1 MSQGQGDSKHVS
13 SRRWFQFSL
22 RTLLLVTTLV
32 AVWMGL
38 LSYRIRLSPAN
49 ISGLRQMAQINE
61 DVHQLCRSPDHQRVA
76 FVRWQKPVEIRS
88 ASDLRPLDTVDGPLI
103 GFAFS
108 PDPDIIACCENGKIA
123 EIRNLRT
130 GTVLKLN
137 TGNDQ
142 PGMVFSADGTLLA
155 TGGYGNAVRLWRVSD
170 GQLLNVLDI
179 GPDTGGLSPVFSPDG
194 KMLAVGNRNSTT
206 IIFDVASGNKV
217 CELPKGVSQEL
228 QFDPSGTRLAV
239 AYCDGSVALWDI
251 AAGGKLL
258 AQRYTG
264 AVEMY
269 TVDWSPNGEMLAAAG
284 SHGDVVVLDGQD
296 LQVLARIPGYE
307 WVISVQFSPD
317 GSRLLTAGGQRQL
330 GGQRSVEVWR
340 TSPDLF
346 ETILGI
352 ARWLLGAA
360 LLLLVV
366 VLPIARS
373 LRSVFTRDARI
384 DEGKRDINSGV
395 DGPNGCCGECHSLK
409 STAR

>member
-1 MSQGQGDSKHVS
+1 M
-13 SRRWFQFSL
+13 F
-22 RTLLLVTTLV
+22 
-32 AVWMGL
+32 
-38 LSYRIRLSPAN
+38 
-49 ISGLRQMAQINE
+49 
-61 DVHQLCRSPDHQRVA
+61 HQAWL
-76 FVRWQKPVEIRS
+76 
-88 ASDLRPLDTVDGPLI
+88 
-103 GFAFS
+103 
-108 PDPDIIACCENGKIA
+108 
-123 EIRNLRT
+123 
-130 GTVLKLN
+130 
-137 TGNDQ
+137 
-142 PGMVFSADGTLLA
+142 
-155 TGGYGNAVRLWRVSD
+155 
-170 GQLLNVLDI
+170 
-179 GPDTGGLSPVFSPDG
+179 
-194 KMLAVGNRNSTT
+194 
-206 IIFDVASGNKV
+206 
-217 CELPKGVSQEL
+217 
-228 QFDPSGTRLAV
+228 

-317 GSRLLTAGGQRQL
+317 GSRLLTAGGQRQP
-330 GGQRSVEVWR
+330 GGVRTVQVWR

-346 ETILGI
+346 ETILVI
-352 ARWLLGAA
+352 SRWLLGAA

-384 DEGKRDINSGV
+384 DEGNRDINSGV
-395 DGPNGCCGECHSLK
+395 DRPDGCCGECHSLK

>member
-1 MSQGQGDSKHVS
+1 VSHGQGDSKLVG

-49 ISGLRQMAQINE
+49 ITGLRQMAQINE
-61 DVHQLCRSPDHQRVA
+61 DVYKLHLSPDHQRVA

-88 ASDLRPLDTVDGPLI
+88 ASDLRLLDTVDGPLI

-108 PDPDIIACCENGKIA
+108 PNPDVIACCENSKIA

-130 GTVLKLN
+130 GTALKLN

-170 GQLLNVLDI
+170 GMLLNVLDV

-194 KMLAVGNRNSTT
+194 KTLAVGNRNSTT
-206 IIFDVASGNKV
+206 MIFDVATGNKL
-217 CELPKGVSQEL
+217 CELSKGVSQEL
-228 QFDPSGTRLAV
+228 QFDPSGNRLAV

-251 AAGGKLL
+251 SAGGKLL

-269 TVDWSPNGEMLAAAG
+269 TVDWSPNGELLAAAG
-284 SHGDVVVLDGQD
+284 LHGDLLVLDGKD
-296 LQVLARIPGYE
+296 LQELARVPWQE

-317 GSRLLTAGGQRQL
+317 GSRLLTAGGQQKF
-330 GGQRSVEVWR
+330 GDQRWVAVWR

-352 ARWLLGAA
+352 ARWVLGAM

-366 VLPIARS
+366 VLPITRS
-373 LRSVFTRDARI
+373 LRSMRNRDANKPI
-384 DEGKRDINSGV
+384 DDSPTQA
-395 DGPNGCCGECHSLK
+395 PNLVTSPTK
-409 STAR
+409 T

>member
-1 MSQGQGDSKHVS
+1 MNRPQHESTFAIP
-13 SRRWFQFSL
+13 RRWFQFSL

-38 LSYRIRLSPAN
+38 LSYRVRLSPTN
-49 ISGLRQMAQINE
+49 ITGLRQVAQINE
-61 DVHQLCRSPDHQRVA
+61 DVFKLCRSPDHKRVA
-76 FVRWQKPVEIRS
+76 FVQWQKPVEIRS

-108 PDPDIIACCENGKIA
+108 PNPDIIACCENTKIA

-130 GTVLKLN
+130 GTVFKLD

-142 PGMVFSADGTLLA
+142 PGMAFSPDGTLLA

-170 GQLLNVLDI
+170 GTLLNVLDT
-179 GPDTGGLSPVFSPDG
+179 GPATGGLSPVFSPDG
-194 KMLAVGNRNSTT
+194 KTLAVGNRNSTT
-206 IIFDVASGNKV
+206 IIFDVAYGNKLCV
-217 CELPKGVSQEL
+217 LPKGVSQEL

-258 AQRYTG
+258 AERHTG
-264 AVEMY
+264 AQEIY

-296 LQVLARIPGYE
+296 LRVLARIPWQE
-307 WVISVQFSPD
+307 WVISVRFSPD
-317 GSRLLTAGGQRQL
+317 GSRLLIAGGQRQP

-340 TSPDLF
+340 TAPDLL
-346 ETILGI
+346 EKTLGVFALAAGRRI
-352 ARWLLGAA
+352 AVARGGFANRTRANQGAH
-360 LLLLVV
+360 
-366 VLPIARS
+366 PR
-373 LRSVFTRDARI
+373 RTNR
-384 DEGKRDINSGV
+384 
-395 DGPNGCCGECHSLK
+395 
-409 STAR
+409 